1 MSDGRELILQRVRMA
16 LRTPTESAGGGS
28 TSKPI
33 FPTISDPVTR
43 LLEEFR
49 ANRIECFRAE
59 GAQQISDVL
68 AQVLSELPSG
78 RIYAEDSPAIRELT
92 GKIDREI
99 IWSTSGPAPEDVQ
112 VAVTHCEA
120 LIAQTGSILL
130 SSRNAGRTGSIVPP
144 CHIVLASERQI
155 LATPEQALRAAGP
168 LARTQSF
175 VGVISGPSRTADI
188 EKIIVHGAHGPRRV
202 VVILQP

>member
-1 MSDGRELILQRVRMA
+1 VSNGRELILQRVRTA
-16 LRTPTESAGGGS
+16 LRAQTEQAPTAS
-28 TSKPI
+28 TSKLI
-33 FPTISDPVTR
+33 FPAISDPLTR

-49 ANRIECFRAE
+49 ANRIECFRVE
-59 GAQQISDVL
+59 RAQQISEVL
-68 AQVLSELPSG
+68 AQVVSELPSG
-78 RIYAEDSPAIRELT
+78 KIYAEDSRAIREMT
-92 GKIDREI
+92 GKTEREI
-99 IWSTSGPAPEDVQ
+99 IWSTSGAAPNDVQ
-112 VAVTHCEA
+112 VSLTHCEA

-155 LATPEQALRAAGP
+155 LATLEQGLHAASALAK
-168 LARTQSF
+168 TQSF